1 MGFIKSIG
9 VAVLGGLLSVGAIA
23 ADYVEGK
30 DYIRL
35 ESPVR
40 TDDPSKI
47 EVAEVFWY
55 GCSHCFAFEPL
66 VKTWKAAAADDVNF
80 VGVPAMWSPPAGFTD
95 KKPGAMELHARAFYT
110 AKLLGVLDK
119 VHDPMFET
127 LHNNHRALGSD
138 AELSALFADNGVD
151 RETFLKTFN
160 SFGITSQVRLAYSR
174 IRGYK
179 VGGTPEMVVDGTY
192 RVSGAL
198 VGNNAEMLKVVDYLV
213 DKIRAEKQQ

>member
-1 MGFIKSIG
+1 MGFIKSVG
-9 VAVLGGLLSVGAIA
+9 VVALGALLSVGAIA

-35 ESPVR
+35 ETPVR

-55 GCSHCFAFEPL
+55 GCSHCYKFEPL
-66 VKTWKAAAADDVNF
+66 VTTWKAAAKEDINF
-80 VGVPAMWSPPAGFTD
+80 VGVPAMWRQPAAFGD
-95 KKPGAMELHARAFYT
+95 KKPNDMELHARAFYT
-110 AKLLGVLDK
+110 AKALGVLDK
-119 VHDPMFET
+119 VQQPMFEA
-127 LHNNHRALGSD
+127 LHSNPRSLSSEA
-138 AELSALFADNGVD
+138 ALSALFADIGVD

-160 SFGITSQVRLAYSR
+160 SFGVKSQVMQAFAR

-192 RVSGAL
+192 RVSGTTA
-198 VGNNAEMLKVVDYLV
+198 GSNPEMLKVVDYLV
-213 DKIRAEKQQ
+213 DKIRAEKQ